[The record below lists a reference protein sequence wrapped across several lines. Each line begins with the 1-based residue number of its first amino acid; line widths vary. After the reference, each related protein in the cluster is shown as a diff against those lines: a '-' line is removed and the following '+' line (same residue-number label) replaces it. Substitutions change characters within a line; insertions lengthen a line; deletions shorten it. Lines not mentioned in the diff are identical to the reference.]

1 METIISNSLNHLKQ
15 LNDNPFTLQKVAYW
29 LYEYNDLYKETKT
42 CSETICEQ
50 FQEWKN
56 EGLPYDCFQKPD
68 YCTKKYR
75 YFTDFYEGVEYG
87 VKVQELDAVCKI
99 ALEEYNSCNGTFQ
112 LKDWLIKYF
121 DIGYNKLV
129 IFYYDHLDYSVDE
142 DEIVHPH
149 FGNSPIGE
157 FGVCI
162 DRKYYQ
168 NLIEFEDV
176 FKMLLYE
183 KKVYPEK
190 LKEIDEEMS
199 KIVLPMIPI
208 QKIE

>member
-1 METIISNSLNHLKQ
+1 MQEQVLNSLNLLKQ

-29 LYEYNDLYKETKT
+29 LYEYNDLYKEIKT
-42 CSETICEQ
+42 YSETVCEQ
-50 FQEWKN
+50 CQEWKK
-56 EGLPYDCFQKPD
+56 EGLPYDCFQQPD

-87 VKVQELDAVCKI
+87 VKVQELDSVCKI
-99 ALEEYNSCNGTFQ
+99 ALEEYNVCNGTLQ

-149 FGNSPIGE
+149 FGNSSIGE

-199 KIVLPMIPI
+199 KITMPMIPI

>member
-1 METIISNSLNHLKQ
+1 METTIAKSLNHLKQ

-29 LYEYNDLYKETKT
+29 LYEYHDLYKKIQNY
-42 CSETICEQ
+42 SQMLCEQ
-50 FQEWKN
+50 CQEW
-56 EGLPYDCFQKPD
+56 EEQGLPYDCLLKPD
-68 YCTKKYR
+68 YCTRKYR

-87 VKVQELDAVCKI
+87 VKVQELDTVCKV
-99 ALEEYNSCNGTFQ
+99 ALEEYNICSDTPQ

-129 IFYYDHLDYSVDE
+129 VFYYDHLDYSVQKDE
-142 DEIVHPH
+142 VIHPH

-162 DRKYYQ
+162 DRKYYE
-168 NLIEFEDV
+168 NLIEFEEV

-199 KIVLPMIPI
+199 KLVLPMIPI

>member
-1 METIISNSLNHLKQ
+1 MQEQILNSLKHLKQ

-29 LYEYNDLYKETKT
+29 LYEYHDLYKEIKEY
-42 CSETICEQ
+42 SESLCEQ
-50 FQEWKN
+50 CKDWEEQE
-56 EGLPYDCFQKPD
+56 LPYDCLQKPD
-68 YCTKKYR
+68 YCTRKYR
-75 YFTDFYEGVEYG
+75 YFTSFYDEVEYG
-87 VKVQELDAVCKI
+87 VKVQELDSVCKT
-99 ALEEYNSCNGTFQ
+99 ALEEYKTCNDTSQ
-112 LKDWLIKYF
+112 LKNWMIKYF
-121 DIGYNKLV
+121 DIGYNKLI
-129 IFYYDHLDYSVDE
+129 IFYYDHLEYSVE
-142 DEIVHPH
+142 KGEIVHPH

-162 DRKYYQ
+162 DRKYYEK
-168 NLIEFEDV
+168 LIEFEDV

-199 KIVLPMIPI
+199 KIVLPIIPI